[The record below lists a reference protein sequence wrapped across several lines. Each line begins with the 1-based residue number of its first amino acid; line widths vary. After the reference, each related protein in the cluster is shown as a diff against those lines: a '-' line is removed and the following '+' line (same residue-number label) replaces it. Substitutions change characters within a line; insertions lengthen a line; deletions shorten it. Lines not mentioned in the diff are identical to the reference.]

1 MKRRYQKKENPQN
14 QGGRPRLE
22 ISQQEFEKLC
32 GIQCTLIEI
41 ISWFRCSDKTL
52 EQWCHDTYGKGFSEV
67 FKEKRS
73 DGLRSLRRKQFE
85 VAMSG
90 DKTMLIWLGK
100 QYLGQAEKQVIDQKS
115 VNVNANAEIE
125 SSQVEEVVSVL
136 KAIIDT
142 KINERKG

>member
-1 MKRRYQKKENPQN
+1 
-14 QGGRPRLE
+14 
-22 ISQQEFEKLC
+22 
-32 GIQCTLIEI
+32 
-41 ISWFRCSDKTL
+41 
-52 EQWCHDTYGKGFSEV
+52 
-67 FKEKRS
+67 
-73 DGLRSLRRKQFE
+73 
-85 VAMSG
+85 MSG